1 MAARVHLIFRQLNDL
16 AKAHASRGTSV
27 EDPRV
32 QELVAMVRLPVSE
45 PSPSASG
52 TEMESQGPGTEME
65 SQGPGDTPERFT
77 QGPRAPGKSAA
88 SQSTSD
94 CEEVAEDIPRNS
106 HGLPDFDALGDAEGP
121 ANEEDVQAA
130 PQQNGSSSSKG
141 SKEFPAPTLAV
152 SLLSSDEEGLEE
164 VETKKKLPRRKGGM
178 KNLALLNKALKGPNG
193 RPKVGDQ
200 KPGDKDSQKPAG
212 SEPDHAQAAQGNGK
226 AEGGGG
232 AGGTVR
238 KRPAASEAQA
248 EPSQAEPKA
257 RAWQRVGEDEVIVPP
272 ISLHNA
278 KLPQVRTYICGIS
291 EARGC
296 KVHVCAAPASRF
308 KNYREIA
315 EKVAAKMAEQR
326 MTKAQAKEYLNSLD
340 TA

>member
-1 MAARVHLIFRQLNDL
+1 MKERWRDGDMSASSSDL
-16 AKAHASRGTSV
+16 A
-27 EDPRV
+27 PP
-32 QELVAMVRLPVSE
+32 LV
-45 PSPSASG
+45 
-52 TEMESQGPGTEME
+52 
-65 SQGPGDTPERFT
+65 DTL
-77 QGPRAPGKSAA
+77 
-88 SQSTSD
+88 
-94 CEEVAEDIPRNS
+94 V
-106 HGLPDFDALGDAEGP
+106 
-121 ANEEDVQAA
+121 
-130 PQQNGSSSSKG
+130 
-141 SKEFPAPTLAV
+141 
-152 SLLSSDEEGLEE
+152 LLSA
-164 VETKKKLPRRKGGM
+164 GG
-178 KNLALLNKALKGPNG
+178 
-193 RPKVGDQ
+193 
-200 KPGDKDSQKPAG
+200 
-212 SEPDHAQAAQGNGK
+212 